1 MHRLSRTWLVKV
13 TLLVTIGRGLVATAE
28 GAVKTGAFTDDACAF
43 TKSRCAV
50 SNKKRG
56 GVLFRMSLAPP
67 RNHVAQCPKNRTT
80 SLILPMTLAPSL
92 SHVAQCPKKRRG
104 VLFWMSLAPPRNH
117 VAQCPKKRTTLKSG
131 LSRVPSRQALDFCE
145 TQYKKSCA
153 CS

>member
-56 GVLFRMSLAPP
+56 GCFSGCRLHLHEITLRSVQKKRRGVLFWMSLAPP

-92 SHVAQCPKKRRG
+92 SHVAQCPTKRGGCFSGCR
-104 VLFWMSLAPPRNH
+104 LHLH
-117 VAQCPKKRTTLKSG
+117 EITLRSVHKIT
-131 LSRVPSRQALDFCE
+131 AH
-145 TQYKKSCA
+145 Y
-153 CS
+153 